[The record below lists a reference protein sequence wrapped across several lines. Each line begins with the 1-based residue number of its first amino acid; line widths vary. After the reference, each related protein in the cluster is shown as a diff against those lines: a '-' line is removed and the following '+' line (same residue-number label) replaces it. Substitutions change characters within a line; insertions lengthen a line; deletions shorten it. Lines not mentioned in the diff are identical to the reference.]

1 MTRLAC
7 AVAGGAEEVA
17 LHHRIRHL
25 VFVDEQDVF
34 SPSDVD
40 GRDAAPDTIK
50 VLGWADGTAAGAVR
64 LYPLDGGGRWQ
75 GDRLAVLPPYRA
87 YALGRPL
94 VRFAVT
100 TAARLG
106 GTEMVAH
113 VQVANVRF
121 FERLGWAP
129 RGDPEIYVGL
139 PHQLMVID
147 LTSRVRSGQGQSG
160 PRALPVKG

>member
-1 MTRLAC
+1 MTLPRLAC
-7 AVAGGAEEVA
+7 AVAAGTKEVA
-17 LHHRIRHL
+17 LHHRIRHQ
-25 VFVDEQDVF
+25 VFVDEQGVF
-34 SPSDVD
+34 SPSDTD
-40 GRDAAPDTIK
+40 GRDAEPDTIK
-50 VLGWADGTAAGAVR
+50 VLGWADDIPAGAVR
-64 LYPLDGGGRWQ
+64 LYRLDGEGRWQ

-87 YALGRPL
+87 YGLGRPL

-129 RGDPEIYVGL
+129 RGDPETYVGL
-139 PHQLMVID
+139 PHQLMAID
-147 LTSRVRSGQGQSG
+147 LTGVALEQ
-160 PRALPVKG
+160 RAPGTLRIRG